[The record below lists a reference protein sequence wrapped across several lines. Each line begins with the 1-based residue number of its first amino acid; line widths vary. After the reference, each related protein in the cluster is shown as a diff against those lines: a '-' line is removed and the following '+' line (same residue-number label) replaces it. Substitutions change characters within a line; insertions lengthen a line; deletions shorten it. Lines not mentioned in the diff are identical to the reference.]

1 MTALV
6 VAEVVAERE
15 IAPGIKINMAMTP
28 LERHNIVAAA
38 RGLPTVQR
46 PAGIPFGPAQGETSA
61 AAPAGTV
68 AGKAPPPAPTELERA
83 NRIAEFDR
91 EMQATGKQLMMPRD
105 TSGRFATVQ
114 KAIDTRLAAFR
125 ALKPEQRTHAV
136 RVQLER
142 DLAPLYEQLQGA
154 AADASSPPT
163 GQQRAPAKAGQGAL
177 SQAVAGAQH
186 RGLTAAGQKLEG
198 EVLAE
203 FKALPP
209 AKQRDPATI
218 DLYNVAV
225 VAIRANEHGK
235 AHISVFHPAMLHGYR
250 LPDFLNGA
258 RGGQHY
264 PATVI
269 NDLAKARAAGLSQQQ
284 VDAFIKTGMV
294 RDGWLRA

>member
-1 MTALV
+1 MTDV
-6 VAEVVAERE
+6 VVTERE
-15 IAPGIKINMAMTP
+15 IAPGIKINAAMSP
-28 LERHNIVAAA
+28 LERHNVIAAA

-46 PAGIPFGPAQGETSA
+46 PAGITFGPAQGETNA

-68 AGKAPPPAPTELERA
+68 GGKAPPPAPTELEQA

-91 EMQATGKQLMMPRD
+91 EMQAVGKQLTPRD

-125 ALKPEQRTHAV
+125 GLKPEQRTKAV

-142 DLAPLYEQLQGA
+142 DLVPLYEQLQGA

-163 GQQRAPAKAGQGAL
+163 GQRQPAPANAGQGAL
-177 SQAVAGAQH
+177 SQPVAGAQH

-203 FKALPP
+203 FKALPE
-209 AKQRDPATI
+209 AKRGDSATI
-218 DLYNVAV
+218 DVYNSAL
-225 VAIRANEHGK
+225 VAIRANEHGRVHVS
-235 AHISVFHPAMLHGYR
+235 AFHPAMLHGYR
-250 LPDFLNGA
+250 LPDFVNGA
-258 RGGQHY
+258 KGGQHY

-284 VDAFIKTGMV
+284 VDSFIRAGMV
-294 RDGWLRA
+294 RDGWLKA